1 MRSIEPPSRNQ
12 ELIQRYVN
20 HLERERRYS
29 PHTLAAV
36 RRDLRVIDV
45 PLDAANIA
53 QLKSILAKRHADGA
67 SPKSL
72 ARMASSWR
80 SFYAFLLQ
88 EGERSDN
95 PAELLKTPKAAK
107 SLPKAVGVDPLM
119 ALLEGDLPEEF
130 KWAQTHTLIELLYAT
145 GMRINEA
152 LSLQQGLNVEQH
164 PNTASQLNLSVREI
178 RVLGKGN
185 KTRVVPLIDSMVQR
199 LQAYFTH
206 RSAYLQKL
214 GLLAPQPP
222 WVFVNTKGQA
232 LSARQAQQNIAA
244 YAQQKGL
251 GQHLHPHM
259 LRHSFGS
266 HVLQSTQ
273 NLRAVQEL
281 LGHASIASTQVYT
294 ALDFSHLASVYDK
307 AFPRAKSSN

>member
-307 AFPRAKSSN
+307 AFPRAK